1 MSKPT
6 TFLGW
11 ILFLLDLA
19 IVLLPK
25 VRKLAQVSREEFD
38 FDDNDDKPKNL
49 FGWLVFSVEFVIKLL
64 PVVKDSHLL
73 LEDAFDDYE
82 FDDDAK

>member
-6 TFLGW
+6 TLLGW

-19 IVLLPK
+19 IALLPK
-25 VRKLAQVSREEFD
+25 VRKLAQVSKDEFD
-38 FDDNDDKPKNL
+38 FDDTDDKPSNL
-49 FGWLVFSVEFVIKLL
+49 LGWLVFAVEFIVKLL
-64 PVVKDSHLL
+64 PVLKESHTL

-82 FDDDAK
+82 IA